1 MKKVFLIMVMTMIF
15 SWRAT
20 ASSEN
25 NAVVP
30 VVYYY
35 STVTFVETPLTY
47 LKGSIPLTKEEAL
60 QRNHYRFTYDEL
72 HRLTSI
78 SFYNGNTPRDPNH
91 TANHFTLAH
100 RMEFTYESGKEK
112 INFYGIGGQQIDVMG
127 GCREFVYELDDNGFR
142 KSLHFANGES
152 DKVENAWGIY
162 RYQWTYLDDGGVIE
176 DRFDKVGKPVSI
188 RPGFK
193 FFRLRLYFNSLGHI
207 ALMQNIDQDGNL
219 TENGSGASQ
228 DRITMNAEGNF
239 FQWEVLDNNSELEK
253 GNGPNVA
260 IGILEINKYGYEVG
274 MEQRDEDN
282 KPIYNHYGICRSRTD
297 YDRFGN
303 IVERRFYDEGNS
315 PSNHKFAGYHK
326 LKIKWDSTGNRRDSL
341 SYYDVE
347 DRPTEHH
354 TRGYH
359 MVKYTYNDDNL
370 LEQISY
376 LDAHGNLVNRKDTGV
391 AYMEYG
397 YDDNGQRSNVSL
409 FDSTGKIIR

>member
-1 MKKVFLIMVMTMIF
+1 MKRVFLIMAMTMIF
-15 SWRAT
+15 NGRAK

-25 NAVVP
+25 NALVP

-35 STVTFVETPLTY
+35 STVAFVETPLTY

-100 RMEFTYESGKEK
+100 RIEFTYESDKEK
-112 INFYGIGGQQIDVMG
+112 INFYGIAGQQIDVMG
-127 GCREFVYELDDNGFR
+127 GCRAFVYYLDDKGFR
-142 KSLHFANGES
+142 KSLHFINGEGE
-152 DKVENAWGIY
+152 KIQNAWDIY
-162 RYQWTYLDDGGVIE
+162 KYQWTYLDDGGIIE
-176 DRFDKVGKPVSI
+176 DRFDKFGKPVSI

-193 FFRLRLYFNSLGHI
+193 FYRLKLYFDSLGYI
-207 ALMQNIDQDGNL
+207 ALMQNIDKDGNL
-219 TENGSGASQ
+219 TENSSGASQ
-228 DRITMNAEGNF
+228 DRITINADGNF
-239 FQWEVLDNNSELEK
+239 LQWEVLDNNSELEK

-260 IGILEINKYGYEVG
+260 IGIQEINAYGYEVG
-274 MEQRDEDN
+274 LEQRDEN
-282 KPIYNHYGICRSRTD
+282 NEPIYNHYGICRSRTD

-303 IVERRFYDEGNS
+303 IVERRFYDEENS
-315 PSNHKFAGYHK
+315 PSSHKFAGYHK
-326 LKIKWDSTGNRRDSL
+326 LKIKWDSMGNRRDSL

-359 MVKYTYNDDNL
+359 MVKYTYNDENL
-370 LEQISY
+370 LQKISY
-376 LDAHGNLVNRKDTGV
+376 LDVHGNLVNRKDTGA

-397 YDDNGQRSNVSL
+397 YDDNGQRSDVSL